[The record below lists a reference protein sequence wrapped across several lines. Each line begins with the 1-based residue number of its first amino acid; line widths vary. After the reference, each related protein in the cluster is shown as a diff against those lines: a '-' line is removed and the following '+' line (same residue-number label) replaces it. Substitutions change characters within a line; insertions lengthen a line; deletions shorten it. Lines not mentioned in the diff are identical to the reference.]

1 MGGQLPVRSISLH
14 TYNWLDTGEKEE
26 DVDQHYPEMKNGKQI
41 VGGSKPFKCSLCGKN
56 SRWKWDVAK
65 HIKMVHKGL

>member
-1 MGGQLPVRSISLH
+1 M
-14 TYNWLDTGEKEE
+14 
-26 DVDQHYPEMKNGKQI
+26 DQHYPEMKNGKQI

-65 HIKMVHKGL
+65 HIKMVHKGLLTWPTV